1 MLLDKPHSK
10 DNFIMSLDIS
20 ELRVVILTKIYY
32 SNLGKNL
39 PVVNLTKILAKI
51 SVVNLAKILAKIP
64 VVNLTKILAKIP
76 VSIEKCATTRCF
88 NSLIGVFIS

>member
-1 MLLDKPHSK
+1 
-10 DNFIMSLDIS
+10 MSLDIS

-39 PVVNLTKILAKI
+39 PVVNLT
-51 SVVNLAKILAKIP
+51 KILAKIP

>member
-1 MLLDKPHSK
+1 
-10 DNFIMSLDIS
+10 MSLDIS

-76 VSIEKCATTRCF
+76 VVNLTKILAKIPVSIEKCATTRCF

>member
-20 ELRVVILTKIYY
+20 ELRMVILSKIYY

-64 VVNLTKILAKIP
+64 VSV
-76 VSIEKCATTRCF
+76 EKCATTRCF
-88 NSLIGVFIS
+88 NSLVGVFIS